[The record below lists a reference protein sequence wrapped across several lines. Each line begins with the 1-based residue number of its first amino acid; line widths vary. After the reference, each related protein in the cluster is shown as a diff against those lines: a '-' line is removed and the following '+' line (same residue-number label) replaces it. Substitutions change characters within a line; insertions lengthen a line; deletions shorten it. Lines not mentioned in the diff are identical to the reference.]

1 MRHGANK
8 FGSLF
13 CSAQLNQSLG
23 WTLLLASFACSVWLT
38 PYASG
43 RGDSSIDIS
52 RIISSRQG
60 YIMMAGMAFL
70 QLTVAQVVKSRSKP
84 AWTLSLSLLLI
95 AGGGLLY
102 GLGNTSIL
110 RWEISLWLVISGA
123 LTSLLGVSV
132 LLTNQSAGLADNEI
146 WMAFWIFCF
155 GLALETVKGMLD
167 LKPEL
172 FPYDLG
178 AEDGLRL
185 RMLRLARISSFALPA
200 LACLFHQL
208 GCNAAPCSRTKLWG
222 LLGILSGAIGIP
234 LVLTAASLTSV
245 KLRVLVAIPANAM
258 FAGALAALWLSHG
271 QDRFV
276 ETLGWLLVAL
286 SMGAGML
293 MGLYAFDA
301 LLQPPPWIGGYND
314 SARSLLRQ
322 AHVFSIV
329 CGLMTLFVSREL
341 ATNNAGGRLQGR

>member
-1 MRHGANK
+1 MTHRANK
-8 FGSLF
+8 FGSVL
-13 CSAQLNQSLG
+13 CSAKLNQSLG
-23 WTLLLASFACSVWLT
+23 WTLLLASFAGSIWLT
-38 PYASG
+38 PSSSS
-43 RGDSSIDIS
+43 RGDPSDIS

-60 YIMMAGMAFL
+60 YIMMVGMGFL
-70 QLTVAQVVKSRSKP
+70 QLTVAQVVKSRLTCTR
-84 AWTLSLSLLLI
+84 TLSLSLLLI
-95 AGGGLLY
+95 VGGGLLY

-110 RWEISLWLVISGA
+110 RWEISPWLIISGA
-123 LTSLLGVSV
+123 MTSLAGLAI
-132 LLTNQSAGLADNEI
+132 LLKKKPEGLADNEI
-146 WMAFWIFCF
+146 RIAFRIFCF
-155 GLALETVKGMLD
+155 GLALETVKGVLD

-200 LACLFHQL
+200 LACLFQQL
-208 GCNAAPCSRTKLWG
+208 ACNAAPCGRTELWG
-222 LLGILSGAIGIP
+222 RRGILSGTIGIP
-234 LVLTAASLTSV
+234 LVLTAASLTNV

-258 FAGALAALWLSHG
+258 FAGALAAMWLSHG
-271 QDRFV
+271 QKRFV

-286 SMGAGML
+286 SMGTGML

-322 AHVFSIV
+322 AHVFSTV
-329 CGLMTLFVSREL
+329 CGLMTLFVPRGL
-341 ATNNAGGRLQGR
+341 ATTNAGGRLQGR